1 MNLREPRPR
10 VSLLRRVAI
19 PATAALVVVLLAVFA
34 IGLGAGAGQGSGTAR
49 PTASQAAA
57 AFSDLPMV
65 TVPPTATPAL
75 TATASTG
82 LAASS
87 AATGSA
93 SAPPSASPAPSAAGE
108 VRANRI
114 TIARLGIDIPI
125 VEGDGIDTP
134 IGKAAHYPGTAWPGG
149 GSNIYL
155 YGHARAGMF
164 IGLWRARVGDR
175 IELGLVDG
183 TSRVYVVTKVLPK
196 VPWNAMHYLDPTR
209 TEQLTLQTC
218 TSNYPTAPRFI
229 VIAVPAT

>member
-1 MNLREPRPR
+1 MNLPEPRPGA
-10 VSLLRRVAI
+10 SLLRRAAI
-19 PATAALVVVLLAVFA
+19 PVILGLAVVLVVVVAT
-34 IGLGAGAGQGSGTAR
+34 GLGGVGGAPGSGTPA
-49 PTASQAAA
+49 PSGSQAAA
-57 AFSDLPMV
+57 ALGDLPMV
-65 TVPPTATPAL
+65 TVPPTATPD
-75 TATASTG
+75 TA
-82 LAASS
+82 
-87 AATGSA
+87 A
-93 SAPPSASPAPSAAGE
+93 SAPPSASGSAEPSPSAGSSAAVA

-155 YGHARAGMF
+155 YGHARVGMF
-164 IGLWRARVGDR
+164 IGLWKARVGDR

-183 TSRVYVVTKVLPK
+183 TTREYVVTKVVPK
-196 VPWNAMHYLDPTR
+196 VPWNAMHYLDPTP

-218 TSNYPTAPRFI
+218 TSYGTTAPRFI